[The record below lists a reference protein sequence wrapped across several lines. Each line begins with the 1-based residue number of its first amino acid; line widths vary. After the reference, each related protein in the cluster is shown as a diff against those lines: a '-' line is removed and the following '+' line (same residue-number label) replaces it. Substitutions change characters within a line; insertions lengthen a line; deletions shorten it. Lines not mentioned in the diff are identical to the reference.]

1 MKDVIYKIKNMSK
14 KNKIIISILLV
25 LIIISTILLVLF
37 LNKED
42 NIVIDNNEDINEN
55 NNENS
60 NEIIEDDIDNFVYDL
75 NLPKPTITTGQRG
88 ELGIDKNIN
97 EKTIDNY
104 LNREDSVYRDMRM
117 LEDPANYENID
128 GNRFLDGY
136 IKGFEIVPL
145 PYIIPVKG
153 LPKEVGNTYTGTTLF
168 HVENGVYVPNYKESM
183 SIIEK
188 LFPKDKYIFLM
199 CGGGGYAGMMKQFL
213 VSMGW
218 KEDRI
223 YNVGGYWYYEGENSI
238 YTDEYEDEDGELM
251 YSDTYIFDNV
261 PYHKIEF
268 NKLTKTKNHVIPD
281 YGVEALETITNYVKV
296 ETGMSFQS
304 NVVVLP
310 NEAKNKK
317 LIWSSDDDSIATV
330 DSNGLIKGVKP
341 GTVLIRAA
349 SVEDPNKKTYIDVL
363 VTSTEYVGKVSL
375 SDVSEELEIFK
386 NNDPEALSNEF
397 WNIVDAEENKSI
409 YYDNGRTNTE
419 WKRLKAEYDNKV
431 ETAKNKRID
440 TFNKMIDDKKT
451 FIVLINSQDC
461 GDYFR
466 IIDSAEEILKNNNI
480 PYFYTYE
487 SDSGIDTSFL
497 ESNIDVDTLDY
508 GVVVIVKDGK
518 VYNVLRRDYDSIK
531 SDNETKTW
539 LKKFIDLN

>member
-1 MKDVIYKIKNMSK
+1 MKNVVYKIKNMTK
-14 KNKIIISILLV
+14 KNKIIISIILL
-25 LIIISTILLVLF
+25 LIIVGVALLVLF
-37 LNKED
+37 FNKND
-42 NIVIDNNEDINEN
+42 NTIIDNNNDNNTEN
-55 NNENS
+55 NNEV
-60 NEIIEDDIDNFVYDL
+60 IEEEIDNFVYDS

-104 LNREDSVYRDMRM
+104 LNRKDSVYRDMRM
-117 LEDPANYENID
+117 LEDPANYGNIG

-168 HVENGVYVPNYKESM
+168 HIEDGIYVPNYEESM
-183 SIIEK
+183 SIIEE

-218 KEDRI
+218 MEDRI

-238 YTDEYEDEDGELM
+238 HTDEVLNEDGYTTFLDG
-251 YSDTYIFDNV
+251 YNFDNV
-261 PYHKIEF
+261 PYHKIDF
-268 NKLTKTKNHVIPD
+268 NKLTKTKNYVVPD
-281 YGVEALETITNYVKV
+281 YGVEEVLAISKYVKV
-296 ETGMSFQS
+296 ETGMSFQA
-304 NVVVLP
+304 NVVVRP

-317 LIWSSDDDSIATV
+317 LTWSSNDDSIATV
-330 DSNGLIKGVKP
+330 DSNGLIRGIKP
-341 GTVLIRAA
+341 GIVIIRAE
-349 SVEDPNKKTYIDVL
+349 SVEDPNKYDYIDVL

-397 WNIVDAEENKSI
+397 YNIAEAEENEDI
-409 YYDNGRTNTE
+409 YYINGRATDE
-419 WKRLKAEYDNKV
+419 WRRLYNEYQNK
-431 ETAKNKRID
+431 EKTAKNKRID

-451 FIVLINSQDC
+451 FIVLINSKDC

-487 SDSGIDTSFL
+487 SDSGIDTAFL
-497 ESNIDVDTLDY
+497 ESNIDVDKLDY
-508 GVVVIVKDGK
+508 GVVVIVNEGK

-531 SDNETKTW
+531 SDSETNTW